1 MSRLPYGMT
10 LLLAATMAVC
20 VVQLEVT
27 SSAVATGM
35 SLDASVSEPLHDVN
49 RANKSG
55 RLAFE
60 RGEDRDVTYLLY
72 DTRTQDNATATRVR
86 LEQPKPVV
94 RAAGP
99 AALSWQLSSEIRDTC
114 EPLVSPMIAD
124 ELKIDPKR
132 CPA

>member
-1 MSRLPYGMT
+1 MAF
-10 LLLAATMAVC
+10 LLAGTMAVC

-27 SSAVATGM
+27 SSAVATGIPN
-35 SLDASVSEPLHDVN
+35 DASVSEPLHDVN

-60 RGEDRDVTYLLY
+60 RGDGRNVTYVLY
-72 DTRTQDNATATRVR
+72 DTRTQDNATATRIR
-86 LEQPKPVV
+86 LDQPRPVI
-94 RAAGP
+94 RSGGP
-99 AALSWQLSSEIRDTC
+99 VALAWELSSEVRDTC
-114 EPLVSPMIAD
+114 EPLISPMLAD